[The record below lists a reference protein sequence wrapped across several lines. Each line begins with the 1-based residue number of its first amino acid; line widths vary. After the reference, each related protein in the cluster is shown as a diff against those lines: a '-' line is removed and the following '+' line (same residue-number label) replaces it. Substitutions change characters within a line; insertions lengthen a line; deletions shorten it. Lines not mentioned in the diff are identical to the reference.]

1 MAVDN
6 TDMDTPEEYLES
18 SEAPKGSIQFFS
30 EEIDFALEPEH
41 SSSLTAWIKETLAN
55 EGFALDEI
63 SYIFCSDG
71 YLLSINQEYL
81 QHDTF
86 TDIITFPYH
95 ESGQRVSGDIYISV
109 ERVREN
115 AEDLEVEFEAELRRV
130 IIHGVLHM
138 MGYVDAT
145 DADKAFMRQKEDFY
159 LARFK

>member
-1 MAVDN
+1 MAIDN
-6 TDMDTPEEYLES
+6 TDMDAPEYLES
-18 SEAPKGSIQFFS
+18 SEEPKGSIQFFS
-30 EEIDFALEPEH
+30 EEIDFELEGEL
-41 SSSLTAWIKETLAN
+41 SNRLVEWIGDTLAH
-55 EGFALDEI
+55 EGFVLDEI

-71 YLLSINQEYL
+71 YLLGINQEYL

-115 AEDLEVEFEAELRRV
+115 ASDLEIEFETELRRV

-138 MGYVDAT
+138 MGYVDGT